1 MRRGTST
8 RGLTSRMRLVS
19 ISRSKSLAASR
30 VTTERWHALA
40 QQEDEMR
47 ATLSALATASIALA
61 ASAAVFAND
70 FPTQA
75 RVEYVLRCMDSNGGQ
90 SYNTLYA
97 CVCAIDKI
105 ADSFSYDEFAEAET
119 FALMRS
125 TPGEQGGVFR
135 DPDRAH
141 ELQKKY
147 QDVVSQ
153 AEQSCFAAHKEV
165 TPDDKKDVR
174 ATGEKN

>member
-1 MRRGTST
+1 
-8 RGLTSRMRLVS
+8 
-19 ISRSKSLAASR
+19 
-30 VTTERWHALA
+30 
-40 QQEDEMR
+40 MR
-47 ATLSALATASIALA
+47 AFLWALTVMVAHFLVA
-61 ASAAVFAND
+61 APAVAND

-75 RVEYVLRCMDSNGGQ
+75 RVEYVLRCMDANGGQ

-97 CVCAIDKI
+97 CVCSIDRI
-105 ADSFSYDEFAEAET
+105 ADSFSYADFAEAET
-119 FALMRS
+119 FALLRS

>member
-1 MRRGTST
+1 MKSFWTLLIAIAQL
-8 RGLTSRMRLVS
+8 GL
-19 ISRSKSLAASR
+19 AP
-30 VTTERWHALA
+30 
-40 QQEDEMR
+40 
-47 ATLSALATASIALA
+47 SAI
-61 ASAAVFAND
+61 AND

-75 RVEYVLRCMDSNGGQ
+75 RVEYVLRCMDANGGQ

-97 CVCAIDKI
+97 CVCSIDRI
-105 ADSFSYDEFAEAET
+105 ADSFSYADFAEAET
-119 FALMRS
+119 FALLRS

>member
-1 MRRGTST
+1 MKTRWSMLVAVGTLL
-8 RGLTSRMRLVS
+8 G
-19 ISRSKSLAASR
+19 LAAP
-30 VTTERWHALA
+30 V
-40 QQEDEMR
+40 
-47 ATLSALATASIALA
+47 
-61 ASAAVFAND
+61 VAND

-97 CVCAIDKI
+97 CVCSIDKI
-105 ADSFSYDEFAEAET
+105 AESFSYQDFAEAET
-119 FALMRS
+119 FALLRS

-147 QDVVSQ
+147 QEVVSQ
-153 AEQSCFAAHKEV
+153 AEQACFAVHKESA
-165 TPDDKKDVR
+165 PGDKK
-174 ATGEKN
+174 